1 MDRVDTGD
9 EPVGQSGLGPVTGP
23 AIPETGRRRGPPN
36 SHQGED
42 DMHSDI
48 EQRLRELHDYYAFQ
62 VNVAIEEGR
71 EHLIEGLVARYP
83 EEAARLM
90 AEAGQQ
96 AA

>member
-1 MDRVDTGD
+1 
-9 EPVGQSGLGPVTGP
+9 
-23 AIPETGRRRGPPN
+23 
-36 SHQGED
+36 
-42 DMHSDI
+42 MHSDI

-71 EHLIEGLVARYP
+71 EHMIEGLVARYP

-90 AEAGQQ
+90 QEARAQ

>member
-1 MDRVDTGD
+1 M
-9 EPVGQSGLGPVTGP
+9 Q
-23 AIPETGRRRGPPN
+23 
-36 SHQGED
+36 
-42 DMHSDI
+42 SDI

-71 EHLIEGLVARYP
+71 EHMIDGLVARYP

-90 AEAGQQ
+90 QEARAQ

>member
-1 MDRVDTGD
+1 MNT
-9 EPVGQSGLGPVTGP
+9 
-23 AIPETGRRRGPPN
+23 
-36 SHQGED
+36 
-42 DMHSDI
+42 DI

-71 EHLIEGLVARYP
+71 EHMIDGLVARYP

-90 AEAGQQ
+90 EQAGPR